1 MGEGADKSWVGLA
14 EAVAGVRAELAEA
27 MIRGKDSDPKFEVGA
42 IEMEFAVEL
51 RRENAVN
58 GGVQVWVLQA
68 GVSRSSAQAHTHRLT
83 VTLTP
88 TTADGGPVRITP
100 GTGITVRPER

>member
-1 MGEGADKSWVGLA
+1 MGESEPWVGLA
-14 EAVAGVRAELAEA
+14 EAVASVRAELAQA
-27 MIRGKDSDPKFEVGA
+27 MARGKDAEPKFEVGA

-51 RRENAVN
+51 RRERGVD

-68 GVSRSSAQAHTHRLT
+68 GGSQSSARANTHRLT

-88 TTADGGPVRITP
+88 AKADGGPVRITP
-100 GTGITVRPER
+100 GTGMAERPAG